1 MASAEP
7 ANNTLTG
14 DDRRYLKKL
23 VDEHGLHG
31 VSRLLDISRG
41 VVSSAVAGIPIRRG
55 SIVMLRT
62 VLCKHRENGAV
73 AK

>member
-1 MASAEP
+1 MASAESVP
-7 ANNTLTG
+7 LTLTG

-31 VSRLLDISRG
+31 VSKLLDISRG

-55 SIVMLRT
+55 SIEMLKI
-62 VLCKHRENGAV
+62 VLGKHRENVGAE
-73 AK
+73 

>member
-7 ANNTLTG
+7 APLTLTG

-31 VSRLLDISRG
+31 TSKLLDISRG

-55 SIVMLRT
+55 SIEMLKI
-62 VLCKHRENGAV
+62 VLGKHRENGA